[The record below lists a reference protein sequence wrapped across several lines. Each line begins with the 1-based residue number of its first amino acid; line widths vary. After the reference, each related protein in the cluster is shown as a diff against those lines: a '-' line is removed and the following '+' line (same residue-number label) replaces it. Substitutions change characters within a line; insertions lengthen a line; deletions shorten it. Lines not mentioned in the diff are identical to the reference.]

1 MRNGR
6 ALSFAP
12 TEKSPSARLRLFD
25 RGDRR
30 IAQDKFFQFIGHT
43 SGRLQKPFCGVHAL
57 IQGVNNQ
64 RDNQAELCQLKK
76 LCLSSE

>member
-1 MRNGR
+1 MCNGR

-43 SGRLQKPFCGVHAL
+43 TIRLQKPFCGVYAM
-57 IQGVNNQ
+57 IQDVQ
-64 RDNQAELCQLKK
+64 RQRG
-76 LCLSSE
+76 LSHRKV

>member
-6 ALSFAP
+6 ALSFVP

-25 RGDRR
+25 CGDRR

-43 SGRLQKPFCGVHAL
+43 RGRLQKPFGEVYGL
-57 IQGVNNQ
+57 IQGVMGN
-64 RDNQAELCQLKK
+64 RLRSAKM
-76 LCLSSE
+76 